1 MVLALSVASPA
12 IAAPAAAPDNV
23 RYGPPMNWVAPPP
36 ASSETPAPLEAPV
49 RFAYID
55 TQVHIDSDGER
66 TYQAYRVKIL
76 KPEALPLGNI
86 NLAWQPSSGTA
97 TVHYLRIIRAGQVID
112 VLKTAKFERLQRESG
127 LEQSILTGI
136 VTATLQTPGLQI
148 GDELEFA
155 ATVLKH
161 DPTIG
166 DHSFGLSLLELQRMP
181 GAFRFQLSWPDKLR
195 MNWRATR
202 DLPAA
207 VPASAGGRTSI
218 VYELRDPST
227 VIANDGAPARYNI
240 RRLIEYTDFA
250 SWPDVSK
257 RFWPL
262 YAQAATLTPASPLR
276 GEIAKIAAANPDP
289 VRRAEAALRLVEDQ
303 IRYVY
308 VGLNGGNYR
317 PATAD
322 ESWTRRFGDCK
333 AKTVLLLALLGGL
346 GIEAEPV
353 LVNPTGDDIV
363 QGRLPNPA
371 LFNHIIVR
379 VKIAGKSYWLDGT
392 RLGDRHLDLL
402 PAPLFRWALPLRA
415 AGSELEAVQP
425 KAFAQPQFIQTL
437 DVDASAGF
445 DHPAK
450 VKVAQVLR
458 GDDAIVWNTMLSSV
472 SPDDANR
479 ALRKYW
485 TNAEDWVE
493 ADRLDWHYDEAHGTV
508 VLSMTG
514 SGKPD
519 WSGNDKEGHSLSI
532 WGAGFYPPNYLRRPP
547 EQDATAPWANEFPR
561 FKCWA
566 TSIRLP
572 PAGPRFHWTYYAD
585 AMNAR
590 LGGIAYFRAASLQS
604 GVMKTVMSR
613 DTYLPEIGPI
623 DAQQQNEAIPRF
635 NNNQSNVYESSNRA
649 AAKPQQAAFKDQQD
663 WVADP
668 TPCIAPEI
676 K

>member
-1 MVLALSVASPA
+1 MCWKA
-12 IAAPAAAPDNV
+12 
-23 RYGPPMNWVAPPP
+23 
-36 ASSETPAPLEAPV
+36 
-49 RFAYID
+49 
-55 TQVHIDSDGER
+55 
-66 TYQAYRVKIL
+66 
-76 KPEALPLGNI
+76 
-86 NLAWQPSSGTA
+86 
-97 TVHYLRIIRAGQVID
+97 VHYLRIIRAGQVID

-166 DHSFGLSLLELQRMP
+166 DHSFGLSLLQLQRMP
-181 GAFRFQLSWPDKLR
+181 GAFRFQLSWPDKVR

-207 VPASAGGRTSI
+207 VPANAGGRTSI

-276 GEIAKIAAANPDP
+276 AEIAKITAANPDP

-333 AKTVLLLALLGGL
+333 AKTALLLALLGGL

-353 LVNPTGDDIV
+353 IVNPTGDDIV

-371 LFNHIIVR
+371 LFNHIVVR
-379 VKIAGKSYWLDGT
+379 AKIAGKSYWLDGT
-392 RLGDRHLDLL
+392 RLGDRDLDLL

-415 AGSELEAVQP
+415 AGSELEAVP
-425 KAFAQPQFIQTL
+425 AKALAQPQSIL
-437 DVDASAGF
+437 AMDVDATAGI
-445 DHPAK
+445 DRPAK
-450 VKVAQVLR
+450 VRAVQVLR
-458 GDDAIVWNTMLSSV
+458 GDDAIVWNTALSSL
-472 SPDDANR
+472 SPEDATR

-485 TNAEDWVE
+485 TEEEDWIE
-493 ADRLDWHYDEAHGTV
+493 AERIDWRYDEKRGAV
-508 VLSMTG
+508 VLSLSG
-514 SGKPD
+514 SGRPD
-519 WSGNDKEGHSLSI
+519 WTGNAKEGHSLSI
-532 WGAGFYPPNYLRRPP
+532 WGAGFYAPNYLRRPP
-547 EQDATAPWANEFPR
+547 EQDATAPWANQFPR

-566 TSIRLP
+566 TTIRLP
-572 PAGPRFHWTYYAD
+572 TARPGFHWGYYAD

-590 LGGIAYFRAASLQS
+590 LGGIAYLRAASLQG

-613 DTYLPEIGPI
+613 DTYLPEISAL
-623 DAQQQNEAIPRF
+623 DARQVNDAIPRF
-635 NNNQSNVYESSNRA
+635 NNNQSTVYETSARA
-649 AAKPQQAAFKDQQD
+649 AAKPQPAPFKDDQD

-668 TPCIAPEI
+668 APCIAPDV